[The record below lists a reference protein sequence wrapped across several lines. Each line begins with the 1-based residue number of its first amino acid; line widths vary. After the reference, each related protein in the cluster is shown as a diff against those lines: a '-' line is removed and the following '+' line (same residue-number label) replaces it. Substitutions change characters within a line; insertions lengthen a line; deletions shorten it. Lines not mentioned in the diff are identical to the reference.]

1 MKRWM
6 PWLSSFALGACLL
19 APVAARSGSDARS
32 RGRAEHGGVV
42 LEGRLRPGD
51 VDRYALRLRR
61 GDVLTVSLHEQD
73 AGEFHDPVLGVFA
86 PSDREKPVAQSD
98 DDGPGFLPRLAV
110 RAEESGTWVVAVTG
124 FGDDDFD
131 GEGHAE
137 RFRYELVVASQ
148 GQRPALV
155 EREGR
160 EGNDSLDDA
169 DALRL
174 RRGVAILEGDLAPGD
189 VDVFELWVDPRDT
202 LTASVFDESGGEFHD
217 SVLRLRD
224 RKGRELARSD
234 DGGPGFL
241 SNLDYAQRKS
251 RGDRAVKV
259 FVELTGFDG
268 DPDDARPHPEDFGY
282 QLVISVGDAGR

>member
-1 MKRWM
+1 MKRWI
-6 PWLSSFALGACLL
+6 PWLSSFALGVCVL
-19 APVAARSGSDARS
+19 APGAARSGHDEKP
-32 RGRAEHGGVV
+32 RGRSEHAGVV

-51 VDRYALRLRR
+51 VDRYGFRLRR
-61 GDVLTVSLHEQD
+61 GDVLTVSLHEKG
-73 AGEFHDPVLGVFA
+73 AGEFHDPVLAVFA
-86 PSDREKPVAQSD
+86 PSDRVKPAAQSD

-110 RAEESGTWVVAVTG
+110 QADESGTFVVAVTG
-124 FGDDDFD
+124 FGDHDFD
-131 GEGHAE
+131 GEGHVE

-148 GQRPALV
+148 RQRPELV

-160 EGNDSLDDA
+160 RGNDSLEHA

-174 RRGVAILEGDLAPGD
+174 RRGVAILKGELAPGD

-202 LTASVFDESGGEFHD
+202 LTASVFDEAGGEFHD

-241 SNLDYAQRKS
+241 SNLSSARRKG
-251 RGDRAVKV
+251 GDRHPVPV

-268 DPDDARPHPEDFGY
+268 DPDDERPHPEDFGY
-282 QLVISVGDAGR
+282 QLVITVGGR

>member
-1 MKRWM
+1 MKRWI
-6 PWLSSFALGACLL
+6 PWLAVLALSVA
-19 APVAARSGSDARS
+19 VAAPFVGRAGHDERS
-32 RGRAEHGGVV
+32 RGSSDGVV
-42 LEGRLRPGD
+42 LAGSLRPGD
-51 VDRYALRLRR
+51 VDRYGFRLRR
-61 GDVLTVSLHEQD
+61 GDVLTVSLHEKD

-86 PSDREKPVAQSD
+86 PSDRSQPAARSD

-110 RAEESGTWVVAVTG
+110 EVDESGTWVVAVSG
-124 FGDDDFD
+124 FGDGDFD
-131 GEGHAE
+131 GEGHVE

-148 GQRPALV
+148 GERPELV

-174 RRGVAILEGDLAPGD
+174 RRGVAILQGELTPGD
-189 VDVFELWVDPRDT
+189 VDVFELWVDPRDA
-202 LTASVFDESGGEFHD
+202 LTASVFDAAGGEFHD

-224 RKGRELARSD
+224 RKGRELARND

-241 SNLDYAQRKS
+241 SNLGTGER
-251 RGDRAVKV
+251 RGRDGRPVKV

-268 DPDDARPHPEDFGY
+268 DPGDERPHPEDFGY
-282 QLVISVGDAGR
+282 QLVISVGGKKR